1 MDDLNYLYHRQ
12 QVSLM
17 MAQAAPDSCSR
28 ASHNAMAKAY
38 ESRIGMMRIAS
49 GADELS
55 LAD

>member
-17 MAQAAPDSCSR
+17 MAQAAPDACSR

-38 ESRIGMMRIAS
+38 ESRIGTMRIAS
-49 GADELS
+49 GAHELS